1 MYDPKFEKEMRRK
14 MEELEF
20 SPSEAVW
27 ANIEQAVGREKKR
40 RRIPFFWLFFLSGML
55 LMGAGVVY
63 WVSRPGAPAAAAAHG
78 PAVSP
83 VGPAVSPVN
92 PAAPAIGDDAGRAS
106 KVKATDPVAVGAKE
120 RFGEAEGRSVAE
132 GRGGKDGDIGH
143 SGGEGRSEV
152 GMAGRDRAG
161 EVKERYGAE
170 GKRELHAR
178 SGYRVTRNES
188 GVTRSANGAAR
199 NESGV
204 AGNENGVARNEY
216 SVGQKEDETAGKGH
230 GPIAEGEQGRQRYS
244 YMPGLELLFRPAPR
258 VTTAALTGQ
267 TNKTIQK
274 TVMAVGLAKP
284 KRPWEAAFTGGIGI
298 SSFKQSLP
306 ASSPSSSQNF
316 YSANALVVPLPIST
330 GNSTKNTPS
339 DIQPGLSFS
348 AGILARKPLSAR
360 WAVTVGLDLEYYSS
374 RLRTGQLVNGYSP
387 APRSLLYAAAA
398 APVQTYPYYA
408 TGNENVFTN
417 RYYALEIPGSVQWQI
432 THSRVMP
439 LFWEGGFSLSY
450 MVSSDALYYNP
461 HSGVYFKD
469 NNVIDRTRFNLMT
482 SLMVGLP
489 LGGVRMQVGPHVEY
503 GVTPLLKTSV
513 STGQHLFYGGIR
525 FVIIPARGKK

>member
-1 MYDPKFEKEMRRK
+1 MYDPKFEKEVQRK

-27 ANIEQAVGREKKR
+27 TNIEKAVNREKKR

-63 WVSRPGAPAAAAAHG
+63 WASRPVAPAAVAAHG
-78 PAVSP
+78 PAGKPAGPAITRVSP
-83 VGPAVSPVN
+83 AV
-92 PAAPAIGDDAGRAS
+92 PAIGADAGHAAR
-106 KVKATDPVAVGAKE
+106 VKATGPSVAGGDNGA
-120 RFGEAEGRSVAE
+120 GENKGRSVTE
-132 GRGGKDGDIGH
+132 GKDRAYGDKGRSLVERRDRNGGDKEH
-143 SGGEGRSEV
+143 SRVGGEQEVIAEV
-152 GMAGRDRAG
+152 GNR
-161 EVKERYGAE
+161 
-170 GKRELHAR
+170 
-178 SGYRVTRNES
+178 
-188 GVTRSANGAAR
+188 
-199 NESGV
+199 
-204 AGNENGVARNEY
+204 
-216 SVGQKEDETAGKGH
+216 TAGMQ
-230 GPIAEGEQGRQRYS
+230 ERYS

-258 VTTAALTGQ
+258 VAAAGLTGQ
-267 TNKTIQK
+267 TNQAIQK
-274 TVMAVGLAKP
+274 TVRATSLPKP

-298 SSFKQSLP
+298 SSFKQSLLP
-306 ASSPSSSQNF
+306 ASTASTQNN
-316 YSANALVVPLPIST
+316 YGANALVAPLLVRASN
-330 GNSTKNTPS
+330 GASTKNNPS
-339 DIQPGLSFS
+339 VIQPDLSFS

-387 APRSLLYAAAA
+387 VPNALLNAAAA
-398 APVQTYPYYA
+398 APIQTYPYYT

-417 RYYALEIPGSVQWQI
+417 RYYSLEIPGSVQWQI

-439 LFWEGGFSLSY
+439 LFWEAGFSLSY

-469 NNVIDRTRFNLMT
+469 ANVIDRTQFNLMT

-489 LGGVRMQVGPHVEY
+489 LGSVRMQVGPQIEY